1 MELLFTKVSKSAEEA
16 WSTIPLDVWSDVASY
31 LEPIDILSLGRAS
44 KEMHGVMMYGDIWL
58 NKLTVLMLQYPVLS
72 QLEQATGEI
81 PYIWY
86 KRCQSAVGGGQR
98 HAARHF
104 RGESPYLELH
114 GSIDGTTFTPF
125 HNRLQF
131 PVENGVIVE
140 LIQLLH
146 KKIPSPRDACVDAL
160 EYFNIPDGVELDGTF
175 RNIVARIKKMRA
187 RATVDNLRQL
197 PEMLGERYLPRAC
210 CAGESRPTLATPAA
224 TSTTPA
230 STSATPPVAT
240 STHCHPAL
248 AVANKLRL
256 RLRRASTELAQAN
269 ATIEKLE
276 AQVAQQA
283 KYIKKLEA
291 ENRVLRAENARL
303 TGCKRRLEAE
313 NEGLVEEMLMLKET
327 SVQELAATREQLRSE
342 ALKRRAAERVSSTME
357 REQAGAAARAA
368 AVCGAPLREGGGG
381 TRA

>member
-1 MELLFTKVSKSAEEA
+1 MESLFTKVSKSAEEA

-44 KEMHGVMMYGDIWL
+44 KEMHGVMMYGEIWL

-187 RATVDNLRQL
+187 RATLDNLRQFGLRCWASVICRVPAVLESPAPPWPRLL
-197 PEMLGERYLPRAC
+197 PPLPPLPPLLPLRL
-210 CAGESRPTLATPAA
+210 SPPRPTAIQ
-224 TSTTPA
+224 
-230 STSATPPVAT
+230 
-240 STHCHPAL
+240 
-248 AVANKLRL
+248 R
-256 RLRRASTELAQAN
+256 
-269 ATIEKLE
+269 
-276 AQVAQQA
+276 
-283 KYIKKLEA
+283 
-291 ENRVLRAENARL
+291 
-303 TGCKRRLEAE
+303 
-313 NEGLVEEMLMLKET
+313 
-327 SVQELAATREQLRSE
+327 
-342 ALKRRAAERVSSTME
+342 
-357 REQAGAAARAA
+357 
-368 AVCGAPLREGGGG
+368 
-381 TRA
+381 